1 MGPTARRGSRTRC
14 SRSRH
19 VGDDRRPLQPGAIAL
34 LAGDTI
40 VISAVTET
48 HEWRIA
54 FTMRDVAVLGAE
66 LKRLT
71 GSRS

>member
-1 MGPTARRGSRTRC
+1 MKITATR
-14 SRSRH
+14 SHQRPVVH
-19 VGDDRRPLQPGAIAL
+19 VDLPLQSGAIAL

>member
-1 MGPTARRGSRTRC
+1 MKITATR
-14 SRSRH
+14 SHQRPVVH
-19 VGDDRRPLQPGAIAL
+19 VDLPLQSGAIAL

-66 LKRLT
+66 LERLT